1 MATWALIV
9 APVIAAV
16 NSIIGV
22 YLIRK
27 GFRAPQATFLK
38 IVFGGMGI
46 RLLVLGAIIALIYT
60 STPLHFLTFL
70 IALLAYYFVL
80 MLLEIIYV
88 NAHLKNEFDVPG
100 KPRGCEG

>member
-1 MATWALIV
+1 MTNA
-9 APVIAAV
+9 
-16 NSIIGV
+16 IIGV
-22 YLIRK
+22 YLLRK
-27 GFRAPQATFLK
+27 GFNSSQTTFLK

-80 MLLEIIYV
+80 MLLEILYV
-88 NAHLKNEFDVPG
+88 NIHLKNDMDAPTKTQES
-100 KPRGCEG
+100 EG